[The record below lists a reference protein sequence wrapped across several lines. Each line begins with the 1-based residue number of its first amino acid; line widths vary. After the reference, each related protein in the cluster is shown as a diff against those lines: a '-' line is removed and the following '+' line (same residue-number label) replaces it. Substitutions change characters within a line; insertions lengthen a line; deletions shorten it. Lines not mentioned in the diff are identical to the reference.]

1 MDDVIKDM
9 VSSGTELT
17 IEEQFEM
24 AKYNKILENLD
35 FNMEN
40 FLKLKDLIL
49 SAIKNN
55 ILLEKQ
61 KKILILKV
69 LNKYK

>member
-1 MDDVIKDM
+1 MDDVIKDI

-17 IEEQFEM
+17 IEEQFEI

-35 FNMEN
+35 FNIEN

-61 KKILILKV
+61 KKTLILKL

>member
-1 MDDVIKDM
+1 MDDVIKDI

-17 IEEQFEM
+17 IEEQFEI

-35 FNMEN
+35 FNIEN

-49 SAIKNN
+49 SAIRNN

-61 KKILILKV
+61 KKTLILKL